1 MLVKGDKSRDVQL
14 QDGDVLY
21 IPEAGPKVALAGN
34 VKRPAIYELGAGGAT
49 VADAI
54 NWAGGFESAAELK
67 QVVVEKNI
75 DNTFQPV
82 GEVTADS
89 ASLAGVLGQLPLR
102 PADIVRVIA
111 PGAAPVQ
118 AQVRNEYVR
127 VSGNI
132 AHTGVFLLRKGETL
146 REFVARLGGPTE
158 EGYLYAMQLKRDSV
172 RVAQQAKLNEVVDR
186 FEREAEATS
195 KQRMAATVDKD
206 AVAAIAAEAER
217 NRQLAQRMRTVKAEG
232 RIILELEN
240 AGAQVKNLPDVV
252 LQDNDTI
259 HVPRT
264 PGTVDVLGAV
274 FQQGSF
280 IYKPHRNAKDYLAL
294 AGGPSVT
301 ADKSEIYILRA
312 DGTARSG
319 YTSGLLSGI
328 GGTEVNPGDTVV
340 VPEEIKRGS
349 VAQSLKDWTSIF
361 YQFGLGAAGLKVLK
375 N

>member
-1 MLVKGDKSRDVQL
+1 
-14 QDGDVLY
+14 
-21 IPEAGPKVALAGN
+21 
-34 VKRPAIYELGAGGAT
+34 
-49 VADAI
+49 
-54 NWAGGFESAAELK
+54 
-67 QVVVEKNI
+67 VVVEKNI

-195 KQRMAATVDKD
+195 KQRMAATVDRD